1 MARANYSYPRRTV
14 PSPLIL
20 QCHDLRPLTVNHA
33 TITHDPRSQL
43 FLTAAEPIVEF
54 VFPRNWLLFE
64 TIAHPRNSHRF
75 VFVIAEGRKEG
86 RRPLPRQ
93 NMDNSSLFGPR
104 SIIEIKILAVVYRRA
119 RESTRQIC
127 VANYARI
134 AYLRGRGVEKG
145 VSVSRHRV

>member
-1 MARANYSYPRRTV
+1 MVNNFHDTSSDRHTWHV
-14 PSPLIL
+14 LITHIHVEPSPLIL
-20 QCHDLRPLTVNHA
+20 QCHDLRLLTVNHA

-75 VFVIAEGRKEG
+75 VSVIARKGRKEG

-93 NMDNSSLFGPR
+93 
-104 SIIEIKILAVVYRRA
+104 
-119 RESTRQIC
+119 
-127 VANYARI
+127 
-134 AYLRGRGVEKG
+134 VEYG
-145 VSVSRHRV
+145 